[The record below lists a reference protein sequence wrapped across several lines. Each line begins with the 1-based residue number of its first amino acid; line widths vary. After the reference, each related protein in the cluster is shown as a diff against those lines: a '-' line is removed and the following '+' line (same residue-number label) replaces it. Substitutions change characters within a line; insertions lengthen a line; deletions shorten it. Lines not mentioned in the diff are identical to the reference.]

1 MKINMQKNI
10 LICKKVYFYS
20 QLDEDMFFSWIKSI
34 SCIKKFEG
42 AGDELYL
49 DLVDQELNY
58 EDMQDLI
65 ALLYRYKI
73 KMDQLQ
79 PFVTEKNRSA
89 VEPWKKQIYKS
100 AKS

>member
-1 MKINMQKNI
+1 MNRNYIV
-10 LICKKVYFYS
+10 CKKVYFYS
-20 QLDEDMFFSWIKSI
+20 QLDEDIFFTWIKSI

-49 DLVDQELNY
+49 DLVDRELSY
-58 EDMQDLI
+58 EDMKNLI

-79 PFVTEKNRSA
+79 SFVTDNNRAA
-89 VEPWKKQIYKS
+89 VEPWKKQIYK
-100 AKS
+100 ATK